1 MKYYKLPLEGELDEY
16 YAASGDSKPF
26 WWYSYQKQYW
36 IQTTKGDPWIGWFN
50 KWFNKPSRGHR
61 INSII
66 EVSKLEVLVV
76 VGEFP

>member
-1 MKYYKLPLEGELDEY
+1 MNTMLPLGI
-16 YAASGDSKPF
+16 ANPSGGTRIK
-26 WWYSYQKQYW
+26 KQYW